1 MERVIEMKKILRTTI
16 LALAGIVFAM
26 GTIVAPM
33 AAHANPVSKPEATVT
48 VKSYDMDEYLDML
61 LETEQYDKYNTFA
74 NIANKDA
81 WDKHV
86 ARQIAWDYEYPA
98 YVSQH
103 GNPKAVVIAKAA
115 RLGFDTDKDTFT
127 LISLQNKQAKV
138 KVNHGDQRFIVTL
151 KPNYYGGWKIIAVK
165 EIK

>member
-74 NIANKDA
+74 NIANQDA

-98 YVSQH
+98 YVLQH

>member
-33 AAHANPVSKPEATVT
+33 AAHANPVSKSEATVT

-74 NIANKDA
+74 NIANQDA

-98 YVSQH
+98 YVLQH

>member
-33 AAHANPVSKPEATVT
+33 AAHANPVSKSEATVT

-74 NIANKDA
+74 NIANQDA

-127 LISLQNKQAKV
+127 LISMQNKQAKV

>member
-33 AAHANPVSKPEATVT
+33 AAHANPVSKSEATVT

-74 NIANKDA
+74 NIANQDA

-98 YVSQH
+98 YVLQH

-127 LISLQNKQAKV
+127 LISMQNKQAKV

>member
-74 NIANKDA
+74 NIANQDA

-127 LISLQNKQAKV
+127 LISMQNKQAKV